1 MITFLFDS
9 VFTWVIR
16 IPADLLMCHFS
27 LPILG
32 IYAIVQAADILK
44 VVIGYILIQKGVWI
58 SNLVEEMQ

>member
-1 MITFLFDS
+1 
-9 VFTWVIR
+9 
-16 IPADLLMCHFS
+16 MCHFPS